1 MSPVKD
7 CQVNGLSLGYEPE
20 PNRALR
26 LKGAPEVG
34 GLSPHRSRCGTTQA
48 VPIQSAAAA
57 ALASVIPYGAK
68 VGRQVI
74 PISAL
79 DEDADGSLSIAAER
93 IGGPLRLGRIWE
105 PQCRIGCLTSP

>member
-1 MSPVKD
+1 MSPRQD

-57 ALASVIPYGAK
+57 ALARDSLWRQ
-68 VGRQVI
+68 GR
-74 PISAL
+74 PPG
-79 DEDADGSLSIAAER
+79 D
-93 IGGPLRLGRIWE
+93 
-105 PQCRIGCLTSP
+105 TN

>member
-1 MSPVKD
+1 MSPRQD

-57 ALASVIPYGAK
+57 ALARDSLWRQ
-68 VGRQVI
+68 GR
-74 PISAL
+74 PPGDTSAL
-79 DEDADGSLSIAAER
+79 DEDADGSLSIAVER

-105 PQCRIGCLTSP
+105 PHCRIGCLTSP